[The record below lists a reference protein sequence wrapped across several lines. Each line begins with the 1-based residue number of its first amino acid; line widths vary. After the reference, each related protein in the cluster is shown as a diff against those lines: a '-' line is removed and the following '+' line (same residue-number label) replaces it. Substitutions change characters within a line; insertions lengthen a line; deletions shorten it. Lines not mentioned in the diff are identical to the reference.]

1 MFVIVNGKTY
11 ALPEPRTLEALVRF
25 LSPAA
30 PFAVARNQEVIPR
43 GTYDADERGIRSG
56 LASDQPENCREGE
69 DGTATYYFT
78 FLAKGVRGQPPRPPS
93 GYRNR

>member
-1 MFVIVNGKTY
+1 MFVIVNGKTH

-43 GTYDADERGIRSG
+43 GTYKECLISPGDRIDIVH
-56 LASDQPENCREGE
+56 P
-69 DGTATYYFT
+69 TA
-78 FLAKGVRGQPPRPPS
+78 GG
-93 GYRNR
+93 